1 VLFHVFEARATGT
14 PPSLVYCGDNA
25 KAKRAA
31 ARLIRD
37 AGFDPTDVGP
47 LRFARY
53 IEPFTMLVARLAYEG
68 AGGPELVYRFDHF
81 GQRR

>member
-1 VLFHVFEARATGT
+1 MIF
-14 PPSLVYCGDNA
+14 CGDDA
-25 KAKRAA
+25 KAKRTA

-47 LRFARY
+47 LRSARY
-53 IEPFTMLVARLAYEG
+53 VEPFTMLVARLAYEG
-68 AGGPELVYRFDHF
+68 DGGPELVYRFERF